1 MLGYLAASIA
11 AFLANGD
18 NSNKSIKLAGLVLPA
33 LTAKVLPL
41 VGLAVVTVFTLKALF
56 AILLT
61 RKLALHLAKVEARS
75 SLAISRI
82 VFGEGLTSMSKN
94 SREEVMF
101 AIQVGSSSAFNG
113 ILNSVATICSEGFL
127 FVILFTSFI
136 ALSPLATLG
145 LFAFLVT
152 VAGLIQFFV
161 GSRLQRAAAGLTT
174 ANISAMSALEDLYR
188 SFREISVLGRVSFFE
203 NKLFASKQLGVT
215 NQAEQTYLLGMP
227 RYIIETALIA
237 GIFAFGFL
245 QSLAGDVAS
254 SISVMGVFLTGGFR
268 ILAAMLP
275 FQAAVSNIRSV
286 SPQAETALKILNLGI
301 SIDEPEPQIAPRHA
315 GPLSVELR
323 KVSYSYPGSSDS
335 AVRNIS
341 MSIKSGTQVAL
352 IGPSGAGKST
362 IADLMLGLI
371 VPSDGEVLVGENE
384 PSMISRAGLG
394 LVSYVPQRTGIVSGS
409 ILQNV
414 AIGLPS
420 QEIDE
425 EQVHVALKMANLTSL
440 VEALPNGI
448 ATDLGKHSDN
458 LSGGQ
463 LQRLGLAR
471 AFYSNPS
478 LIVMDEA
485 TSGLDSKSEA
495 EIGKTLDL
503 LRGRVTVV
511 LIAHRLNTV
520 KNADEVFVIEGGE
533 IATKGKFDEILVKNP
548 TVAEAARLMSLD
560 IVK

>member
-1 MLGYLAASIA
+1 
-11 AFLANGD
+11 
-18 NSNKSIKLAGLVLPA
+18 
-33 LTAKVLPL
+33 
-41 VGLAVVTVFTLKALF
+41 
-56 AILLT
+56 
-61 RKLALHLAKVEARS
+61 
-75 SLAISRI
+75 
-82 VFGEGLTSMSKN
+82 
-94 SREEVMF
+94 
-101 AIQVGSSSAFNG
+101 
-113 ILNSVATICSEGFL
+113 
-127 FVILFTSFI
+127 
-136 ALSPLATLG
+136 
-145 LFAFLVT
+145 
-152 VAGLIQFFV
+152 
-161 GSRLQRAAAGLTT
+161 
-174 ANISAMSALEDLYR
+174 
-188 SFREISVLGRVSFFE
+188 
-203 NKLFASKQLGVT
+203 
-215 NQAEQTYLLGMP
+215 
-227 RYIIETALIA
+227 
-237 GIFAFGFL
+237 
-245 QSLAGDVAS
+245 
-254 SISVMGVFLTGGFR
+254 VMGVFLTGGFR

-286 SPQAETALKILNLGI
+286 SPQAETALKILNLGL
-301 SIDEPEPQIAPRHA
+301 SIEQSQPQIAPRHA

-323 KVSYSYPGSSDS
+323 NVSYSYPGSSDS

-371 VPSDGEVLVGENE
+371 VPSNGEVLVGDDE
-384 PSMISRAGLG
+384 PSMISKASFG

-414 AIGLPS
+414 AIGLPR

-425 EQVHVALKMANLTSL
+425 EQVHLALKMANLTSL

-503 LRGRVTVV
+503 LRGKVTVV

-533 IATKGKFDEILVKNP
+533 VATKGTFDEILVKNP
-548 TVAEAARLMSLD
+548 TVAEAARLMSLE
-560 IVK
+560 ILK